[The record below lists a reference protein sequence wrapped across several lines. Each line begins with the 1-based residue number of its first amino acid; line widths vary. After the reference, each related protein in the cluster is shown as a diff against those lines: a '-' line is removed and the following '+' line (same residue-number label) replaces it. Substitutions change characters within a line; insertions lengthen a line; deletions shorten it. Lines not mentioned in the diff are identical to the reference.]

1 MPRIMII
8 DDDPDFQ
15 EFLSMFLE
23 LEGYQ
28 VSAAFDGVSALEK
41 IDADSPDLI
50 LMDVLMPQMDGF
62 EVALNLLAR
71 GKNAPPVIFVSA
83 LGDDAQIRR
92 GLALGA
98 VHYITKPLE
107 IVELLDTIKG
117 VVGPPGG
124 SKKQP

>member
-41 IDADSPDLI
+41 IDADTPDLI